1 MQLLDLL
8 ENLNHTVPHC
18 IRYLKQ
24 NDGNTLNEFT
34 TLRIAEQLVSGGVLE
49 AVRVYQ
55 AVFPVRFSH
64 EAFMWEFSSFVQH
77 PPSIHAVLAEL
88 VVVWH
93 EKASSSASNK
103 KLLITAGVQIGKQEN
118 LFSSKFF
125 WGFAVVEN
133 DKNARLWT
141 TTIRIQYLYEAGQPS
156 RWWLACVTR
165 PLVL

>member
-1 MQLLDLL
+1 MINASTMQEEDDEEECNVIGLLDIFGFKDMKTNSFETVHHYGKGHAPPLPRSNRHSTIGAVSVGSQFQMQLLDLL

-64 EAFMWEFSSFVQH
+64 EAFM
-77 PPSIHAVLAEL
+77 
-88 VVVWH
+88 
-93 EKASSSASNK
+93 
-103 KLLITAGVQIGKQEN
+103 
-118 LFSSKFF
+118 
-125 WGFAVVEN
+125 
-133 DKNARLWT
+133 
-141 TTIRIQYLYEAGQPS
+141 
-156 RWWLACVTR
+156 
-165 PLVL
+165 